1 MNYKLTVL
9 TPLLV
14 GDGQRLSPIDYMV
27 WKDQINVLDQKRIF
41 RLLAKGPR
49 LEGYLAQI
57 KKADRLDFAS
67 WGGFAQNFAGR
78 RIGFEH
84 PSSTSVWEQAHIE
97 HLHIPTFC
105 AGPSGAYLP
114 GSALKGA
121 LRTGLASVRWNAGV
135 IREIANRMESD
146 RAPRKP
152 GESAELMTLGPSGN
166 DPMKNLAASDSDV
179 VPFSVFKIYLTRVAR
194 LEPKNNKSE
203 LTWKPSGPLFAEMAT
218 PGTVFQGHANL
229 KDTGVVQSICK
240 AANQHASQMIQAH
253 RTYAEQAALPKVLE
267 TLQALQDKVASAGTR
282 SCVLDI
288 GWGGGFLSKAAFLD
302 TDNEEYRRLLKQ
314 LPYYA
319 RSVRLGVPFPKT
331 RHIIFQG
338 NQPASLPGWALF
350 ELV

>member
-9 TPLLV
+9 TPTLV

-57 KKADRLDFAS
+57 KKADKLDFAS

-84 PSSTSVWEQAHIE
+84 PSSTSVWEQARTE

-105 AGPSGAYLP
+105 SGPSGAYLP

-121 LRTGLASVRWNAGV
+121 LRTGLASVRWNIGV
-135 IREIANRMESD
+135 VREIANRMEGD

-152 GESAELMTLGPSGN
+152 GESAELMTFGPSGN
-166 DPMKNLAASDSDV
+166 DPMKNLATSDSDV
-179 VPFSVFKIYLTRVAR
+179 VPFSVFKIYLVRVAR
-194 LEPKNNKSE
+194 LEPRNNKPE

-218 PGTVFQGHANL
+218 PGTIFQGHVSLRDQHA
-229 KDTGVVQSICK
+229 VQNICK
-240 AANQHASQMIQAH
+240 AANQHALQMIQAH

-267 TLQALQDKVASAGTR
+267 TLASLEKTVASAGNR
-282 SCVLDI
+282 ACVVDL
-288 GWGGGFLSKAAFLD
+288 GWGGGFLSKAGFLD
-302 TDNEEYRRLLKQ
+302 TENPEYRRILKQ
-314 LPYYA
+314 LPFYA
-319 RSVRLGVPFPKT
+319 KSIRQGVAFPKT
-331 RHIIFQG
+331 RHVVFQA

-350 ELV
+350 ELA